1 MHKKIG
7 REHVIVPYEAG
18 FKIIPHGFEIYPG
31 ILRAKDKSIEGP
43 NADIGGNNKSS
54 IFMRTFH
61 I

>member
-18 FKIIPHGFEIYPG
+18 FKIVPHSFEVYPG
-31 ILRAKDKSIEGP
+31 ILSLKDKSIEGP
-43 NADIGGNNKSS
+43 NTDIGGKNKSS
-54 IFMRTFH
+54 IFMRIFY